1 MSSLE
6 KRIEKLLS
14 RISRLEAKVN
24 GLETKVTFLDAANF
38 SLKKE
43 NESLRTENESLKA
56 EIVRLKKGTDSSN
69 SSKPP
74 SSDPNKKK
82 GKKRKKTGGKKVGG
96 QKGHKGKN
104 LEFRVN
110 PDHTVEHVAQSCSGC
125 GACLANEE
133 GKIVKKAQVI
143 DIPPIQSEV
152 TEHQQILTEC
162 SRCGMQ
168 NTGKLPGTLD
178 YAAVQYGDNI
188 RQLIT
193 YLSVHQYL
201 PMARIS
207 ELIEAMC
214 GERLSTGTIANTI
227 EEYARKLEEVY
238 LKIKDRISQ
247 SKVVGSDETGARING
262 VNAYIWTWQTD
273 KYNFQFASD
282 NRGFRTVEYCFE
294 DGLPNS
300 ILVSDRYG
308 SQLKTEAKAN
318 QLCIAH
324 LLRDCKKLIDHYES
338 DWAKRF
344 KSLLLKIH
352 ELGSKSKLHKRKAGK
367 LVKRLDRL
375 LTEDISKEHDEVK
388 TFHKSMTKHKDKLTT
403 CLYHVEVPTTNN
415 ASERAIRNIKV
426 KQKISTSFRSWKGAE
441 NFTIIRSVI
450 DTAIK
455 QSLDPFKVLFYPEL
469 VLNSPE

>member
-1 MSSLE
+1 MNSLE

-24 GLETKVTFLDAANF
+24 GLETKVTFLDAENF
-38 SLKKE
+38 SLKK
-43 NESLRTENESLKA
+43 ENESLKA

-82 GKKRKKTGGKKVGG
+82 NKKPKGKRGGKKAGG
-96 QKGHKGKN
+96 QKGHKGN
-104 LEFRVN
+104 HLEFRAHV
-110 PDHTVEHVAQSCSGC
+110 DHVVEHAAENCSGC
-125 GACLANEE
+125 GACLADEE
-133 GKIVKKAQVI
+133 GKVVKKAQVI

-162 SRCGMQ
+162 SHCGKQ

-178 YAAVQYGDNI
+178 YAAVQYGGNI

-193 YLSVHQYL
+193 YLSVRQYL

-262 VNAYIWTWQTD
+262 VNAYIWTWQTE

-294 DGLPNS
+294 GGLPNS

-308 SQLKTEAKAN
+308 SQLKTEVKAN

-324 LLRDCKKLIDHYES
+324 LLRNCKKLMDHYES

-344 KSLLLKIH
+344 KGLLQKIH
-352 ELGSKSKLHKRKAGK
+352 ELGSKSKLHKTKAGK
-367 LVKRLDRL
+367 LEKRLDRL
-375 LTEDISKEHDEVK
+375 LVEDISKEHEEVI
-388 TFHKSMTKHKDKLTT
+388 TFCDSMIKHKDKLTT
-403 CLYHVEVPTTNN
+403 CLYHMEVPTTNN